1 MTDLEILRKKRTQVL
16 LVWKTRLVIESYCVT
31 LSITV
36 HTGGPDKNDVWLVAT
51 QKKEFENT

>member
-1 MTDLEILRKKRTQVL
+1 ML

-36 HTGGPDKNDVWLVAT
+36 HTGGPAKNNVFLACGDAE
-51 QKKEFENT
+51 KRI

>member
-1 MTDLEILRKKRTQVL
+1 ML

-36 HTGGPDKNDVWLVAT
+36 HTGGPAKNNVWLVAT
-51 QKKEFENT
+51 QKKEFENTKTNFFKHVS